1 MFDINGSEFLIIVV
15 LAMIV
20 VGPQRLPEYA
30 QQLRRL
36 AKQARDLLRQGQQTL
51 TQEVGTDV
59 DWTQYDPRQYDPR
72 RIVRE
77 ALTDDAPSPG
87 AATTTAPSVPR
98 KRHPLAQR
106 SASAP
111 YDPEAT

>member
-1 MFDINGSEFLIIVV
+1 VFDINGSEFLIIIV

-20 VGPQRLPEYA
+20 IGPQRLPQY
-30 QQLRRL
+30 
-36 AKQARDLLRQGQQTL
+36 AKQFRDIVRRGRDLLREGQKSL

-59 DWTQYDPRQYDPR
+59 DWKQYDPRQYDPR

-77 ALTDDAPSPG
+77 ALAEETP
-87 AATTTAPSVPR
+87 AADERTVNPSVPR
-98 KRHPLAQR
+98 KRHPLAR
-106 SASAP
+106 RAAGAP